1 MIHLRAACLLTDI
14 EGTTTDIAFVHRVL
28 FPYALKHMAEFVVAH
43 AEEPA
48 VREQLDAVAELSG
61 CNPLALEKLV
71 DHLEGW
77 IDEDR
82 KLTPL
87 KALQGMIWR
96 EGYASGAFTGHLYP
110 DAHAGL
116 QRWHEAGIALYVYSS
131 GSIAAQQLL
140 YGHSDFGDLRPWFS
154 GYFDTT
160 SGAKKDAASYAR
172 IAGSLPAGA
181 AQTVFL
187 SDVVEE
193 LDAAAE
199 AGMQTVQLVR
209 ADGMVTGAHPVAHS
223 FDDISL
229 EAIA

>member
-1 MIHLRAACLLTDI
+1 MISLRAACLLTDI

-28 FPYALKHMAEFVVAH
+28 FPYALRHMAEFVVAH

-48 VREQLDAVAELSG
+48 VREQLDVVAEMTG
-61 CNPLALEKLV
+61 CNPQALEKLV
-71 DHLEGW
+71 DHLEEW

-82 KLTPL
+82 KVTPL

-96 EGYASGAFTGHLYP
+96 EGYASGAFTGHIYP

-116 QRWHEAGIALYVYSS
+116 QRWYEAGIRLYVYSS
-131 GSIAAQQLL
+131 GSVAAQKLL
-140 YGHSDFGDLRPWFS
+140 YGHSDFGDLTPWFS

-160 SGAKKDAASYAR
+160 SGGKKDAASYVR
-172 IAGSLPAGA
+172 IAKALPADAGR
-181 AQTVFL
+181 TVFL
-187 SDVVEE
+187 SDVLEE
-193 LDAAAE
+193 LDAAAQ

-209 ADGMVTGAHPVAHS
+209 ADGMDTGRHPVAHS

-229 EAIA
+229 EATP